1 MSDGILLSEEFHQSC
16 HTFTDGI
23 LPLRI
28 SISQM
33 TDAFST
39 SRISISHVTEPFL
52 EMLSHL
58 KTAKMAMFEVIP
70 RASWRS
76 NSGSAKLGQNVHV
89 GGVLKLSGPADSK
102 SVPVFEN

>member
-1 MSDGILLSEEFHQSC
+1 MQYVVIVISPCFTTSDYMSDGILLSEEFHQSC

-39 SRISISHVTEPFL
+39 SRISISHGTEPFL
-52 EMLSHL
+52 EMLLHL
-58 KTAKMAMFEVIP
+58 KKQ
-70 RASWRS
+70 
-76 NSGSAKLGQNVHV
+76 NNLGQNIESN
-89 GGVLKLSGPADSK
+89 LR
-102 SVPVFEN
+102 

>member
-28 SISQM
+28 SISQL

-58 KTAKMAMFEVIP
+58 KIPNLGPTFEIFSVWMDNYVLLDATRHP
-70 RASWRS
+70 RSWGPTT
-76 NSGSAKLGQNVHV
+76 NYNAGQFQL
-89 GGVLKLSGPADSK
+89 VLY
-102 SVPVFEN
+102 PVN